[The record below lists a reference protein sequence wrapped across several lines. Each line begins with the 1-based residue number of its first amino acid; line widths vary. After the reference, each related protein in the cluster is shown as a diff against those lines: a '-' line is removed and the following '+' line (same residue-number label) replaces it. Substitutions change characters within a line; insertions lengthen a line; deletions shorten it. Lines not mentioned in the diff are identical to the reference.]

1 MKISTKQL
9 VFTALLIALSFIG
22 AQLKVFGTI
31 AFDSLP
37 AFLGTFLLGPVY
49 GAIIGFAGHILTSA
63 TSGFPFTFPVHFL
76 IGIGMG
82 VTMIATWFVF
92 NLFNKRNQT
101 NVGLIISV
109 LVAALF
115 NGPVLCLLSSPLLI
129 PMLTW
134 PGVVGMMVP
143 LALVGGINAAVG
155 AVVFRA
161 IPASLKTQLNLDA
174 SKVRSN
180 NS

>member
-22 AQLKVFGTI
+22 AQLKIFGTI

-49 GAIIGFAGHILTSA
+49 GAVIGFAGHLLTSA
-63 TSGFPFTFPVHFL
+63 TSGFPYTFPVHFL

-82 VTMIATWFVF
+82 VTMVATWFIF

-101 NVGLIISV
+101 NIGLIVSV

-115 NGPVLCLLSSPLLI
+115 NGPILSLLCAPLLV

-134 PGVVGMMVP
+134 AGVIGMMVP
-143 LALVGGINAAVG
+143 LALVGGINAAFA

-161 IPASLKTQLNLDA
+161 IPSSLKAQLDLDA
-174 SKVRSN
+174 SKAR
-180 NS
+180 